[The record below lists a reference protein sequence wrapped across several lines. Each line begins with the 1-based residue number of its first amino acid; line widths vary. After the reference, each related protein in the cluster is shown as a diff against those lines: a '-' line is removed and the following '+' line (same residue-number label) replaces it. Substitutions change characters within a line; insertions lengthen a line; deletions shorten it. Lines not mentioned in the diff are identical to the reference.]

1 MTEKEAFERFL
12 EFEEQ
17 HNLFERKY
25 RDFDYWIYI
34 RHRVYNKLIRRIT
47 KTGSITPKMPITK
60 RIKASVELIFNA
72 LCEGRKPRATKADV
86 VVLQHPRKVMQDG
99 EYIDVY
105 TSFLNEAIAQRSI
118 FVDDVDFS
126 KSYSPLKYQSE
137 EWNLPLLL
145 GKFNA
150 LFYRVNDS
158 ELRRFA
164 SELQDELSQIFDIK
178 LRSGFIIS
186 LIAKHYALRNALR
199 SFYTKRLT
207 ELKPKVI
214 VEVVFYALRNMV
226 INEVAASLG
235 IATIELQHGTMGSGH
250 IDYNYRVKGD
260 YAQLP
265 DYVYLFSE
273 FWRDS
278 TLLPQRSENIKITG
292 FPYFESQLDTYCKNS
307 ESVKGDGKRI
317 ILFISQA
324 TISRELSQFAVGL
337 SQVIDLEQYE
347 ILYKLHPAEVTSWQ
361 GRLPELYAASDK
373 IRVVSSNKES
383 LYSILAKASAQV
395 GVYSTAIYEGVG
407 FNLRSYIVPI
417 MGYSRME
424 QLIEMN
430 YAQLVNTPDEL
441 VADIERSESSPM
453 DGDRF
458 WSKGAAQSIVSNI
471 ESLLE

>member
-12 EFEEQ
+12 DFEVQ
-17 HNLFERKY
+17 HNLFERRY

-34 RHRVYNKLIRRIT
+34 RHRVYNKLIRGIT

-60 RIKASVELIFNA
+60 RIKASAELIFRA
-72 LCEGRKPRATKADV
+72 LCEGRKPRAAHADV

-105 TSFLNEAIAQRSI
+105 TSFLNEAIADRSL

-126 KSYSPLKYQSE
+126 KSYSPLRYQSE
-137 EWNLPLLL
+137 EWNLPLIF

-150 LFYRVNDS
+150 LFYRVNDA
-158 ELRRFA
+158 ELRQFA
-164 SELQDELSQIFDIK
+164 AELQGELSQIFGVK
-178 LRSGFIIS
+178 LRRGFIIS

-199 SFYTKRLT
+199 RFYTKRLT
-207 ELKPKVI
+207 QLKPKVI

-235 IATIELQHGTMGSGH
+235 IATVELQHGTMGSGH

-292 FPYFESQLDTYCKNS
+292 FPYFESQLDIYCKGGEGAND
-307 ESVKGDGKRI
+307 GDKSI

-324 TISRELSQFAVGL
+324 TIGRELSEFAVAL
-337 SQVIDLEQYE
+337 SEVLDLDRYE
-347 ILYKLHPAEVTSWQ
+347 IVYKLHPAEVLAWES
-361 GRLPELYAASDK
+361 RLQKLHAASDK

-383 LYSILAKASAQV
+383 LYSILAKATAQV

-441 VADIERSESSPM
+441 VADIETLHTSPL

-458 WSKGAAQSIVSNI
+458 WCKGAAQSIVSNI
-471 ESLLE
+471 ESLSK